1 MSVVSYSKLEQ
12 EKPSWNELESNA
24 LQYRF
29 NVLGEMQLEFLWH
42 TALRAG
48 EDYVGAVS
56 DGMLHGGSPPSNAHD
71 CRSEDCKGQLASQ
84 PTHDRGNDVAFR
96 DRKSAKRL

>member
-1 MSVVSYSKLEQ
+1 
-12 EKPSWNELESNA
+12 
-24 LQYRF
+24 
-29 NVLGEMQLEFLWH
+29 MQLEFLWH

-56 DGMLHGGSPPSNAHD
+56 DGMLHEGYPPSNAHD

-84 PTHDRGNDVAFR
+84 PTHD
-96 DRKSAKRL
+96 